1 MTIGELVEKL
11 GGKLLQGSP
20 DLELECVSSYE
31 QAGPDGLVFAES
43 ESAAAQAFKSDAGAE
58 RKYWAHS
65 KAKGKNRFIWREG
78 VMPTLLTWIVVV
90 PVVEVIG
97 GRAHSFSLR
106 TTVFIGVIM
115 LPIMLFG
122 GYLTGS
128 WRWKDLE
135 KKYPE

>member
-1 MTIGELVEKL
+1 MLQPAWKVRQGMEVRAFIGLDRSIW
-11 GGKLLQGSP
+11 Q
-20 DLELECVSSYE
+20 SY
-31 QAGPDGLVFAES
+31 LS
-43 ESAAAQAFKSDAGAE
+43 TMFKSDAGAE